1 MEARAIA
8 RYVRM
13 SPRKVRKVVELIR
26 GKSVS
31 DALTVLH
38 FMPHRASL
46 PVEKVLR
53 SAAANAVNKSEGG
66 RLNPDDLVIKR
77 IYVDEG
83 PFLKRF
89 RAASLGRASMIR
101 RRSCHITV
109 VVSDE
114 KKSQILKSKQNPKP
128 KSES

>member
-38 FMPHRASL
+38 FMPHRASQ

-89 RAASLGRASMIR
+89 RAGSLGRASMIR

-109 VVSDE
+109 VVSDGKETSSETKE
-114 KKSQILKSKQNPKP
+114 KSVEK
-128 KSES
+128 

>member
-1 MEARAIA
+1 MTMEARAIA

-13 SPRKVRKVVELIR
+13 SPRKVRKVVDLIR

-53 SAAANAVNKSEGG
+53 SAAANAVNKSERG

-89 RAASLGRASMIR
+89 RAGSLGRASMIR
-101 RRSCHITV
+101 RRLCHITV

-114 KKSQILKSKQNPKP
+114 KKKT
-128 KSES
+128 E